1 LLVIH
6 KLKFLLFLCWVW
18 FWIQKRVE
26 FVMSFLF
33 KRHSDYHIVAD
44 EMGLKLDF
52 NVEFVTK
59 VKNQGWMM
67 KLQQRLVNNYRR
79 RGRELRLNLEH
90 L

>member
-33 KRHSDYHIVAD
+33 KRHSDYHIVVD

-79 RGRELRLNLEH
+79 WGRELSLNLEH